1 MVTGTSLELKS
12 MLSKMKNSLE
22 GVNSI
27 CQLAEESTNFMPGQW
42 RLHDLK
48 NRKEKM
54 KRNEQSHKEM

>member
-27 CQLAEESTNFMPGQW
+27 FQLAEESTNFMPG
-42 RLHDLK
+42 
-48 NRKEKM
+48 
-54 KRNEQSHKEM
+54 